1 MLSLL
6 GPEIL
11 GRAKDDIEQILLGLA
26 CQPNLPGQAHLAAIA
41 LPVMDLR

>member
-11 GRAKDDIEQILLGLA
+11 GRAKDDIEQLLLGLA
-26 CQPNLPGQAHLAAIA
+26 CQPNLLGQAHLAAIA
-41 LPVMDLR
+41 LPVMDLK